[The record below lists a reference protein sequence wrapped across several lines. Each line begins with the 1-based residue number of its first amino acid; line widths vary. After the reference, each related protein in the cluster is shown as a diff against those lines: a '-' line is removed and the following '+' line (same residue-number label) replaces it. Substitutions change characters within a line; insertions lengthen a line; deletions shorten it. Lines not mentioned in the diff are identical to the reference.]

1 MTPAAKQGRRAGSRG
16 RPQGFRRLGL
26 GSPENHLIP
35 EEIALDTEPGTPH
48 FLIMMFV
55 LLYSSALTVG

>member
-26 GSPENHLIP
+26 DSPENHLNS
-35 EEIALDTEPGTPH
+35 EEIVLDTGPGTLH
-48 FLIMMFV
+48 LLILMFV
-55 LLYSSALTVG
+55 LLYPSALTVG